1 MKDNRVTWKE
11 TFYILLMVFVFLIIS
26 FILLLTFNKSKE
38 YKGSIESQIYSSKVE
53 IPGYDLNKPFDLD
66 TYEYNVE
73 VDMDKIQVVCN
84 SIEEISGCNIEI
96 DMKDKD
102 SYDHTLEINVGGDLK
117 KYVIHI
123 LKNKDKN
130 NDPINITSI
139 EGIPLNWTNKDVKV
153 IVNAESKLGSNI
165 YYSFDNGKTWTDKN
179 EYEVKENTIL
189 SIIVKDNNNNSTKTK
204 DIAINKI
211 DKDKPTLELITQ
223 SKSKDKIVIKAIVS
237 DKTSSAKLFSFN
249 NGPYSIADQF
259 EVKKAGIYKITAKDE
274 AGNISEESTIKI
286 EDKDFV
292 EEKKQN
298 EYKVKLNSNGATINS
313 ATLTCKSYSKKCKI
327 ALPKISRSEG
337 VVIGWSKNK
346 DSKSADYKSGEII
359 EIENDITLYAITKR
373 TLKATFYKNGA
384 TEIGK
389 NYSACEIYNE
399 QKNCNITVPT
409 ISRSGGAVLGW
420 NENSEAKESSIRP
433 KQEISISDN
442 VNLYAITYKTL
453 KATFNKNT
461 ADSIS
466 DTSKKCKLYNKE
478 TSCNVLTPTITKKD
492 WTGIGWS
499 TIPTSKSVDIKPN
512 TKININKD
520 ITYYAVTAKTI
531 TIKFE
536 KNGSTIGKT
545 SQTCKL
551 FNDGEKCEI
560 TMPTIT
566 RSGWNILGWST
577 GSTAKSASLKVGA
590 KQTVTKDT
598 TYYAITSKKVTIEF
612 DKNGADSIGT
622 TSSSCNMYNKQENC
636 SITAPTITRS
646 GWNVLGW
653 SWVDTDQG
661 DYITKVNE
669 PIKRNTDGHYYAIT
683 YKTLNLS
690 IKDNNET
697 IKTLACN
704 IFNNNRK
711 KCSINVS
718 NLFTRLNDITYIFN
732 KQYIIKGFSNT
743 KGGEIVYKPDTNIT
757 ISLDSNKTIYMSSFY
772 MSNIVKLNKRTIYL
786 QKGIQDNAYKRIITI
801 ENLAPFLFEIPG
813 NVFVFD
819 RAGYNSR
826 WESGLGETYGV
837 TYGGVPRNI
846 DLISSESGITL
857 NGDGYDAWMHELGHA
872 WDIYYASKFG
882 KRVSEQEDF
891 KELHDYYLSKTKESK
906 PQTANEFFAAM
917 TPTYVYFKNNIDGSK
932 YEFKYYY
939 WKQFST
945 LEDTS
950 MKNYLVCLFDKYI
963 NKLDG
968 KTYKTCTFP
977 K

>member
-1 MKDNRVTWKE
+1 MDNNRVNKKE
-11 TFYILLMVFVFLIIS
+11 TFLVFLIVFIFFIISFVFLLIY
-26 FILLLTFNKSKE
+26 NKNKE

-53 IPGYDLNKPFDLD
+53 IPGYELNKPFDLD

-73 VDMDKIQVVCN
+73 VDMDKIQIVCN
-84 SIEEISGCNIEI
+84 SIEEISGCNTEI

-102 SYDHTLEINVGGDLK
+102 NYDHILEINSGGNVK
-117 KYVIHI
+117 KYIIHI
-123 LKNKDKN
+123 LKNKDKSN
-130 NDPINITSI
+130 NPIKITSI

-153 IVNAESKLGSNI
+153 IVNAESKLGSNL

-189 SIIVKDNNNNSTKTK
+189 SIIVKDNNNRTETK

-211 DKDKPTLELITQ
+211 DKDKPILELITQ
-223 SKSKDKIVIKAIVS
+223 SKSKDKIVIKAIGS

-274 AGNISEESTIKI
+274 AGNISEESIIKI
-286 EDKDFV
+286 EDKDFE
-292 EEKKQN
+292 EEKKQY

-389 NYSACEIYNE
+389 NYNACEIYNE
-399 QKNCNITVPT
+399 QKKCNITVPT

-433 KQEISISDN
+433 KQEISIGDN

-453 KATFNKNT
+453 KATFNKNK

-466 DTSKKCKLYNKE
+466 DTSKKCKLYNTG
-478 TSCNVLTPTITKKD
+478 TSCNITTPTITKKD

-577 GSTAKSASLKVGA
+577 GSTATSASLKVGA

-598 TYYAITSKKVTIEF
+598 TYYAITSKKVTINF
-612 DKNGADSIGT
+612 YKNGADSIGA
-622 TSSSCNMYNKQENC
+622 SSKSCTMYNKQESC
-636 SITAPTITRS
+636 SITAPTVTRS
-646 GWNVLGW
+646 GWNILGW
-653 SWVDTDQG
+653 SWNDTDQG

-669 PIKRNTDGHYYAIT
+669 PIKRGQDGYYYAIT
-683 YKTLNLS
+683 SKTLNLS
-690 IKDNNET
+690 IKYNDET

-704 IFNNNRK
+704 IYNNKIK
-711 KCSINVS
+711 KCSIYVNES
-718 NLFTRLNDITYIFN
+718 FTKLNYKTYLFN
-732 KQYIIKGFSNT
+732 KRYIINGFSNT
-743 KGGEIVYKPDTNIT
+743 NGGEIVYKPDDESNII
-757 ISLDSNKTIYMSSFY
+757 ISLDSNKTIYMSTFY
-772 MSNIVKLNKRTIYL
+772 MSNIVKLNQKTIYL
-786 QKGIQDNAYKRIITI
+786 QKGIQGNAYNRILTI
-801 ENLAPFLFEIPG
+801 ENLAPFLFKIPG

-819 RAGYNSR
+819 RDSYNSR
-826 WESGLGETYGV
+826 WDTGV
-837 TYGGVPRNI
+837 GITYGGVPRNV
-846 DLISSESGITL
+846 DVISSESGITL

-872 WDIYYASKFG
+872 WDAYYKSKFG
-882 KRVSEQEDF
+882 KMVSEQEDF
-891 KELHDYYLSKTKESK
+891 IKLYNYYLSKTSESN
-906 PQTANEFFAAM
+906 PQPANEFFAAM

-932 YEFKYYY
+932 YKFQYYY

-968 KTYKTCTFP
+968 KTYENCTFP
-977 K
+977 KQ